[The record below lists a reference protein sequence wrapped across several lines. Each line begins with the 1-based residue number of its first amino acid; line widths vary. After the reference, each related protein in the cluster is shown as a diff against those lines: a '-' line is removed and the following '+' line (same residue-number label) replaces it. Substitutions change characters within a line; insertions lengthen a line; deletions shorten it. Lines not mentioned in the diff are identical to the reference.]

1 MNQRLILLVTL
12 IVLTVIALLTQRH
25 TAHSATSAVPLHTT
39 PAEFA
44 ASTNR
49 TFDQWIGMHKG
60 HELWLNR
67 LRSLSEK

>member
-1 MNQRLILLVTL
+1 MNQRLILIVTL

-25 TAHSATSAVPLHTT
+25 PAHSATFAAPLPAA

-44 ASTNR
+44 ASTDR
-49 TFDQWIGMHKG
+49 TFDQSIGMHKG